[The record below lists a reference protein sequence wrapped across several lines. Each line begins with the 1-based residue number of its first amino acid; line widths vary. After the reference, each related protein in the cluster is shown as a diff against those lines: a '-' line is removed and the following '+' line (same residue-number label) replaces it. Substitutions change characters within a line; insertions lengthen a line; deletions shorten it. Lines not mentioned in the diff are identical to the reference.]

1 MQTASLKKIKLAVG
15 TTEFGAIGSE
25 AKGEADVQ
33 RVPREQP
40 KARLPREEKR
50 ARCPSCPEQA
60 SSPRNPGQAAQRPGA
75 RAPGV
80 PREHRLP
87 SPRCASLPP
96 ARAPPL
102 LRSAASLPLRSP
114 PASACRSAC
123 WWPGFPSSGGSEG
136 QASPSDTFPDAT
148 PESTGLFFFFF
159 F

>member
-1 MQTASLKKIKLAVG
+1 M
-15 TTEFGAIGSE
+15 
-25 AKGEADVQ
+25 Q

-40 KARLPREEKR
+40 KARLPGEEKR

-60 SSPRNPGQAAQRPGA
+60 SSPRTPRAGGAAPR
-75 RAPGV
+75 RASSGRA
-80 PREHRLP
+80 REHRLP

-102 LRSAASLPLRSP
+102 LKSAASLPLRSP
-114 PASACRSAC
+114 PAPACRSAC

-148 PESTGLFFFFF
+148 PESTGPFFFSAGELPGGRRTRRAPLRAGAPAGRPSGVSTK
-159 F
+159 